1 MKKMRKLLP
10 LLMVLV
16 LTLSMM
22 LAGCGSQAKSESATS
37 SAPSA
42 MTGGSMNYGSKG
54 DYDYAIEESATA
66 DMMESPSSAPTDSAL
81 AQQKII
87 LYLDYDIE
95 TLEFDQSAA
104 ALEAL
109 CTRLGGY
116 IQDSYRSGD
125 SINYDNLH
133 NANYTFRIPS
143 DRLDEFREG
152 AESIGTVTGVST
164 RSENVTEHYYDI
176 ESRLASLRT
185 QEERLLALM
194 EKSETL
200 TDVIELEQALAN
212 VTYEIESL
220 TGSLRR
226 YDSLVDYSTV
236 TVRLEEVVKYSDT
249 PVVARTVWQRMGTR
263 FMNSVDGIVEF
274 GEDLLVGIV
283 GSLPVLVLLAVIGC
297 IIFFPLRALFR
308 RIKAKAKK
316 AAPAMPARGWSYSQP
331 ETPAEEKKPEE

>member
-22 LAGCGSQAKSESATS
+22 LAGCGSQAKSESS
-37 SAPSA
+37 MSAPGA
-42 MTGGSMNYGSKG
+42 MTGGSMNGSYKD

-66 DMMESPSSAPTDSAL
+66 DMMEAPSSAPADSAL

-87 LYLDYDIE
+87 LYLDYNIE

-133 NANYTFRIPS
+133 SANYTFRIPS
-143 DRLDEFREG
+143 DRLNEFREG

-200 TDVIELEQALAN
+200 TDVIELEQALAD

-283 GSLPVLVLLAVIGC
+283 GSLPVLVLLAAIGC

-308 RIKAKAKK
+308 RIRARAKK

-331 ETPAEEKKPEE
+331 ETPTEEKKPEE